1 VQQSTPAYGIPL
13 LEPVSSD
20 AIEAALGAAWHQA
33 AAADGT
39 QPPARASVLS
49 LVVCVVPPATARS
62 AIDVVSRL
70 SEQHPSRTL
79 VLVPD
84 LSPGAEDLKVW
95 YSTGCIEQDGADQ
108 PVCGE
113 QIVITARGTAGR
125 HLPSLA
131 DQLILADLPSFLW
144 WTGDLSFALEP
155 LFDRLA
161 SLADRIVVDS
171 AEFRSPGPAIVRLR
185 RLARRHQ
192 SGVMSDLS
200 WARLTPW
207 RELVSQFFDSPA
219 LRARLGALDNVAI
232 EYAPAGAD
240 GPAQSLLLLGWLGA
254 VLNWVP
260 DSDTV
265 PVEWPAHGRFRRP
278 DGKFVEFTAEP
289 TAEEGAS
296 GLRQVVLRA
305 GKEASFRVQRTA
317 EGQHALTE
325 AMVAGSPP
333 IQRTAGFGAVDPS
346 ALLTH
351 ELMLFGRDQV
361 YESALALAVTLA
373 GGANQPHGR

>member
-1 VQQSTPAYGIPL
+1 VQQATPPYGIPL
-13 LEPVSSD
+13 LEPISSD

-33 AAADGT
+33 AAADGS

-49 LVVCVVPPATARS
+49 LVVCVVPPWTGQS

-79 VLVPD
+79 VLVPNFTAG
-84 LSPGAEDLKVW
+84 PEELKAW
-95 YSTGCIEQDGADQ
+95 YSTGCVEQDGADQ

-161 SLADRIVVDS
+161 SLADRLIVDS
-171 AEFRSPGPAIVRLR
+171 AAFRSLGPAVVRLR

-192 SGVMSDLS
+192 SAVMSDLS

-207 RELVSQFFDSPA
+207 RELVSQFFDA
-219 LRARLGALDNVAI
+219 AAFRARLGALDHVAI
-232 EYAPAGAD
+232 EYAPTGTA

-254 VLNWVP
+254 VLHWVP

-289 TAEEGAS
+289 TASESAN
-296 GLRQVVLRA
+296 GLWKIVLRA
-305 GKEASFRVQRTA
+305 GKEAGFRVERTD

-325 AMVAGSPP
+325 ATVAGAPP
-333 IQRTAGFGAVDPS
+333 IQRTAGFGAADTS
-346 ALLTH
+346 ALLTR
-351 ELMLFGRDQV
+351 ELMLFGRDHV

-373 GGANQPHGR
+373 GGASQPPGR